1 VKPVGVIVIAVNGE
15 FSVDVHDVAEGEIA
29 GVTIVNDWLTGV
41 AAVKFAFPPWV
52 AVSEQVPAATGV
64 ITKPETV
71 QILVL
76 LDANDT
82 VKSDEAVGVTL

>member
-1 VKPVGVIVIAVNGE
+1 VKPVGVIVIAVNVE
-15 FSVDVHDVAEGEIA
+15 FSVDVPDVAEGEID
-29 GVTIVNDWLTGV
+29 VTTKVRVMGV

-82 VKSDEAVGVTL
+82 VKPDEAVAVTL

>member
-15 FSVDVHDVAEGEIA
+15 FSVDVHDVAEGEID
-29 GVTIVNDWLTGV
+29 VTTKVRVMGV
-41 AAVKFAFPPWV
+41 ATVKFAFPPWV

>member
-1 VKPVGVIVIAVNGE
+1 VKPVGVIVIAVNVE
-15 FSVDVHDVAEGEIA
+15 FSVDVHDVAEGEID
-29 GVTIVNDWLTGV
+29 VTTKVRVMGV

>member
-1 VKPVGVIVIAVNGE
+1 VKPVGVIVIAVNVE
-15 FSVDVHDVAEGEIA
+15 FSVDVHAVAEGEID
-29 GVTIVNDWLTGV
+29 VTTKVRVMGV
-41 AAVKFAFPPWV
+41 AAVKFASPPWV
-52 AVSEQVPAATGV
+52 AVSEQVPAATAV

-76 LDANDT
+76 SDANDT